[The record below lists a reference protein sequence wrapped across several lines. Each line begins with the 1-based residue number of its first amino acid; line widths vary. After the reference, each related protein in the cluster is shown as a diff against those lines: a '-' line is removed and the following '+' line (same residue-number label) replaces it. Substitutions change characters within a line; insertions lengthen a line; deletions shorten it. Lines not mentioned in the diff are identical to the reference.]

1 MRAALFFLVA
11 LIGLGAASLP
21 SDEIRHVPPPEVI
34 NLQHVDPTVP
44 KLYAA
49 QDGNLSMFRGWELP
63 NLGHYASRATTV
75 TQDEP
80 TLANSQQGMLEN
92 VPSNRTVENTTITN
106 STSEGL
112 VYL

>member
-49 QDGNLSMFRGWELP
+49 QDGNMSMFHGWELP
-63 NLGHYASRATTV
+63 NLGHYASWATAEIQSDTTLTDSQKAIFAEV
-75 TQDEP
+75 PGNE
-80 TLANSQQGMLEN
+80 TLANS
-92 VPSNRTVENTTITN
+92 
-106 STSEGL
+106 TSGDL
-112 VYL
+112 IYL